1 MLLHVLQNDFRDIV
15 AALKSVK
22 PADGERGTELQMKVV
37 FSYLVNL
44 SCPRLIECTIL
55 WYFVNLYPCFF
66 KDEMRISYSFTVLT
80 NFRLQL
86 KWKIPP
92 LALTTMLLD
101 LP

>member
-1 MLLHVLQNDFRDIV
+1 V

-22 PADGERGTELQMKVV
+22 ATDGERGTELQMKVL